1 PAPESIDR
9 PAGGS
14 YTIEA
19 VCCCFLPRLPD
30 FPMTLGV
37 VLALLSYGLYSCG
50 DALVKSF
57 TGQLGVFEIGFFSNI
72 FALLPAALA
81 KPKGE
86 HWRQAFKLNAPR
98 LMHARGVAAVI
109 SSVAITY
116 SFTTIP
122 LAEAYSIAFLNPV
135 FITLLSV
142 IILKEKV
149 TAERWMLLALSFVGV
164 LVVVRPGFREL
175 HWGHLTALVSAFAG
189 AASTTILRVVSGR
202 EKKLSI
208 VAMNGAYQIVGTG
221 TVMIFTFVMLEPME
235 LLRLIAIGLVGG
247 TAQLLI
253 ITALKRV
260 PASHIAPLQYSQLV
274 WAIFFGSVFYYEYPD
289 FVGVLGLIVVVVAGI
304 GTIFA
309 DGARTRIA
317 GRWSEFR
324 ARRGGPKFTEVEG
337 PEILSPLKG
346 EKIKRVA
353 NPASP
358 GLSLLPSGRRWS

>member
-1 PAPESIDR
+1 
-9 PAGGS
+9 
-14 YTIEA
+14 
-19 VCCCFLPRLPD
+19 
-30 FPMTLGV
+30 
-37 VLALLSYGLYSCG
+37 
-50 DALVKSF
+50 
-57 TGQLGVFEIGFFSNI
+57 
-72 FALLPAALA
+72 LLPAALA

-86 HWRQAFKLNAPR
+86 HWRQAFRLNAPL
-98 LMHARGVAAVI
+98 LMHSRGVAAVI

-142 IILKEKV
+142 VALKEKV
-149 TAERWMLLALSFVGV
+149 TIERWMLIALSFVGV

-208 VAMNGAYQIVGTG
+208 VAMNGAYQIIGTG
-221 TVMIFTFVMLEPME
+221 ALMVFTFIALDPMQ
-235 LLRLIAIGLVGG
+235 LLRLVGIGLLGG
-247 TAQLLI
+247 TAQLFI
-253 ITALKRV
+253 ITALQRA
-260 PASHIAPLQYSQLV
+260 PASYIAPLQYSQLV
-274 WAIFFGSVFYYEYPD
+274 WAVFFGSVFYLEFPD
-289 FVGVLGLIVVVVAGI
+289 FVGVLGLIVVVMAGI
-304 GTIFA
+304 ATIFA

-337 PEILSPLKG
+337 PEI
-346 EKIKRVA
+346 
-353 NPASP
+353 
-358 GLSLLPSGRRWS
+358 